1 LTSQKI
7 NSFLKE
13 TVESFFKNDDNS
25 YIDNSNQALRF
36 LAKFRSSLIANTL
49 KEKYGKKI
57 YSGPFQGMEFLDE
70 VSEGCYIP
78 KLLGIYESEIHSF
91 IYYILE
97 KKPDIIFN
105 IGCAEGYYSVG
116 LKKLLPETEIF
127 SFDTDA
133 NAQNKSKILAEKNNV
148 EINIEGL
155 FEVDLL
161 KKFNDKNVF
170 LICDIEGEEI
180 NLFKPENIDLFKKI
194 TICAELHIKNGKH
207 NKDIIPSLFK
217 DTHSVE
223 IIKQIGKNEF
233 IVPDEIS
240 NFGHLDILLASWEW
254 RSYPTPWLIAKPK
267 L

>member
-1 LTSQKI
+1 MIDDVQPIISNFFDDPNLSNSQKI
-7 NSFLKE
+7 NYSLRYLAK
-13 TVESFFKNDDNS
+13 
-25 YIDNSNQALRF
+25 YRSNQ
-36 LAKFRSSLIANTL
+36 IANLLTS
-49 KEKYGKKI
+49 EKGFKVLG
-57 YSGPFQGMEFLDE
+57 GPFKGMNFLDQ
-70 VSEGCYIP
+70 VSEGCYLP

-91 IYYILE
+91 VNYILE
-97 KKPDIIFN
+97 KKPEIILN

-116 LKKLLPETEIF
+116 LKRLLPQTEIF
-127 SFDTDA
+127 SFDTDL

-180 NLFKPENIDLFKKI
+180 NLFTPENINLFKKI
-194 TICAELHIKNGKH
+194 TLCIEMHISNGIH
-207 NKDIIPSLFK
+207 NKDVIPFLLE
-217 DTHSVE
+217 DTHSIE
-223 IIKQIGKNEF
+223 IIKQTGKNKF
-233 IVPDEIS
+233 NVPDEIS
-240 NFGHLDILLASWEW
+240 NLEHLDILLASWEW